1 MSQCQKDAPRR
12 RVRRARRLACALLL
26 TSMVAGCSTAQVD
39 SIPTSI
45 GGLPEG
51 APKRSDNPPAYP
63 AVHDMP
69 PDRSKPLLDEDQR
82 KRVEADLEAAR
93 KRLQSQAGQKAAPA
107 PDQGAAAAGKKMR
120 PTVQR
125 GRRPTALPKENLPK
139 DE

>member
-12 RVRRARRLACALLL
+12 RPRGRGAMLLAGALLL
-26 TSMVAGCSTAQVD
+26 PPMVAGCS
-39 SIPTSI
+39 SLPKEL

-51 APKRSDNPPAYP
+51 APPRSDNPPAYP

-69 PDRSKPLLDEDQR
+69 PDRSKPLLDDDQR
-82 KRVEADLEAAR
+82 KRVESDLEAAR
-93 KRLQSQAGQKAAPA
+93 KRLQSQAGQAPA
-107 PDQGAAAAGKKMR
+107 PDQKADAAAKQAR

-125 GRRPTALPKENLPK
+125 GRRPTALPK

>member
-1 MSQCQKDAPRR
+1 ML
-12 RVRRARRLACALLL
+12 LAASLLL
-26 TSMVAGCSTAQVD
+26 MPVVAGCSTAQID
-39 SIPTSI
+39 SFPKQF

-51 APKRSDNPPAYP
+51 APQRPANPPAYP

-69 PDRSKPLLDEDQR
+69 PDRAKPLLDEEQR

-93 KRLQSQAGQKAAPA
+93 KRLQSQAGQAPK
-107 PDQGAAAAGKKMR
+107 PDPGVGQGAGAPGQKAR